1 MCTHLVRRLRP
12 HLQRLVGR
20 FLGVCLAG
28 NVAACASEGRGAGW
42 AGTVDTLPGGA
53 VAVRSPSEG
62 LWTPDTRWRLVEE
75 LRIGSIEA
83 EGPELFGSV
92 AGLAVDSAGRIYVL
106 DRQAKEVRAFDAAG
120 AFLRRIGRE
129 GGGPGE
135 LGDPIALAIGP
146 EGSLLVVD
154 VGNGRYARFDTSG
167 AYLGSTRREVG
178 GYVVPARV
186 GFDPRGRFHEGAR
199 VRFGEDFGAAI
210 LRFESGLTD
219 PHAFRIPEWET
230 DEYVLTR
237 GEMRMTAEVPFA
249 PRLVWALDPGG
260 GYWTAVTDRMRFV
273 RHAMDGDTLRIVERA
288 FDPIRATAAD
298 RDRAVEGLRW
308 FTRQGGRVDPSRM
321 PETRPQFQRFTVTPD
336 GYLWVLVTRRPP
348 GVAHRFDVYD
358 PRGAY
363 LGAVDTD
370 LALGPW
376 PLVVGDR
383 VYGRTADSLGVTYV
397 VRARI
402 ESGG

>member
-249 PRLVWALDPGG
+249 PRLVWALDPGEDTG
-260 GYWTAVTDRMRFV
+260 PPSPIACGSCGTRWT
-273 RHAMDGDTLRIVERA
+273 E
-288 FDPIRATAAD
+288 
-298 RDRAVEGLRW
+298 
-308 FTRQGGRVDPSRM
+308 TRSGSSSAPSTRSVPRRPTGIGPSRGCAGS
-321 PETRPQFQRFTVTPD
+321 PGREGGSTPPACPRRGRSSSASRSRPT
-336 GYLWVLVTRRPP
+336 
-348 GVAHRFDVYD
+348 
-358 PRGAY
+358 
-363 LGAVDTD
+363 DTC
-370 LALGPW
+370 GC
-376 PLVVGDR
+376 
-383 VYGRTADSLGVTYV
+383 S
-397 VRARI
+397 
-402 ESGG
+402 